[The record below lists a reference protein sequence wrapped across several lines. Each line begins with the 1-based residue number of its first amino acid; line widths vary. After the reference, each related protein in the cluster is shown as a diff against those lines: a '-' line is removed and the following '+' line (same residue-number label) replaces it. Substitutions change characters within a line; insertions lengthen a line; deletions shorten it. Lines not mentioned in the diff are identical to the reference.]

1 MINSRLIFSKIS
13 DPFLNQ
19 ALEEILLNSVFNRE
33 YDLIVRF
40 WSAQSSVIIGRN
52 QSLKGEV
59 NIKASQ
65 KYQIPIIRRISGGG
79 AVYLDLGCLNF
90 SFYIN
95 NNCKFYTN
103 NVSTLNN
110 SLIQIIINAL
120 TLSNLDC
127 LIQPPNSITI
137 NGKKI
142 SGSAQIFKG
151 NSVLHHG
158 TLLVNTNLLKLTEL
172 LNVEKKIRKIRYINS
187 KKAEVTN
194 ISFINQ
200 NITIAEIIQKLV
212 IQIENA
218 FQLKFTEK
226 NLTKSELNHAKMIMK
241 KKYLDTNWLNKIP

>member
-1 MINSRLIFSKIS
+1 MINSRFFFSKNT

-40 WSAQSSVIIGRN
+40 WSAKPSVIIGRN
-52 QSLKGEV
+52 QSLTREV

-65 KYQIPIIRRISGGG
+65 KYQIPIIRRITGGG

-95 NNCKFYTN
+95 NNCTFYTS
-103 NVSTLNN
+103 NVSNLNK
-110 SLIQIIINAL
+110 SFIQIIVNAL
-120 TLSNLDC
+120 SLFNFDC

-137 NGKKI
+137 NEKKI

-158 TLLVNTNLLKLTEL
+158 TLLVNSNLQKLTEL
-172 LNVEKKIRKIRYINS
+172 LNVEKKFNEKKYVAS
-187 KKAEVTN
+187 KKTDVTN
-194 ISFINQ
+194 ISFVDH
-200 NITIAEIIQKLV
+200 NISIAEIIQEVV
-212 IQIENA
+212 IQIEEV
-218 FQLKFTEK
+218 FQLKLSEK
-226 NLTKSELNHAKMIMK
+226 NLSESELNEAKMIK
-241 KKYLDTNWLNKIP
+241 RKKYSDSNWLNKIP